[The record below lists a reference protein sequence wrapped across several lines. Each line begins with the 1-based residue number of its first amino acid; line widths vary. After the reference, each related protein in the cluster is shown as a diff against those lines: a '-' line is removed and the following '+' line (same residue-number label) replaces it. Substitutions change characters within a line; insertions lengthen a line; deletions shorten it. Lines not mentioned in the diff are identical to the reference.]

1 MAAVASSPVALHEA
15 MVPAPTRVTV
25 GAGVVLAR
33 GVVRC
38 RADCCG
44 AWLSRHV
51 VDKAPTTRSA
61 ATRKNEWDRGTR
73 AVLLADRRSRRR
85 PDAALTSVTRR
96 THLWPV
102 AARGPYH
109 RVDARTRQFRTAH
122 PKYAAQCVRSRA

>member
-33 GVVRC
+33 GVARC
-38 RADCCG
+38 RTDCCG

-51 VDKAPTTRSA
+51 MDNTPTTSSTA
-61 ATRKNEWDRGTR
+61 AIRKSEWDRGTR
-73 AVLLADRRSRRR
+73 VSFWPIGGRDGDLMRPSR
-85 PDAALTSVTRR
+85 ASHER

-102 AARGPYH
+102 AARGPS
-109 RVDARTRQFRTAH
+109 QG
-122 PKYAAQCVRSRA
+122 